1 MRKHFESASRNVSV
15 TIKQQIKYFK
25 RKWFLNVAVWI
36 RSRILHLLRMDL
48 NCVDVTDPRLETKRF
63 TNLNEFEFLVMDQA
77 ILHLLSG
84 VAFSNTDKIAATM
97 VAQSSIWDPIYGM
110 NDFGIV
116 PKNPPKLNGDGFN
129 HMAVPLSKNYFHWVI
144 DYLPYIAAAK
154 MAGKEVKF
162 LCSENLTQYQFQAL
176 NWLKIQPE
184 LVVHSDWIM
193 AQNVIVPKTRHLS
206 GSPTIQTLEFLRKS
220 FETLAADSENT
231 NPRLYVSR
239 RYSSRALQNEAE
251 IERILEEKGFEIL
264 YLERLSFKDQIQ
276 KFANSDVI
284 IASHGAGL
292 TNILWCKA
300 GTKVMEVTSP
310 NVFNPCYR
318 NLSEQIGLSHEF
330 ISADKLSEFIFS
342 NQF

>member
-1 MRKHFESASRNVSV
+1 
-15 TIKQQIKYFK
+15 
-25 RKWFLNVAVWI
+25 
-36 RSRILHLLRMDL
+36 MDL
-48 NCVDVTDPRLETKRF
+48 NCLDVTDPRVRTKKF
-63 TNLNEFEFLVMDQA
+63 TNLNDFEFLVMDEA

-84 VAFSNTDKIAATM
+84 VVFSNTDNIGATL

-116 PKNPPKLNGDGFN
+116 PKNPPKFESNDFN

-154 MAGKEVKF
+154 MAGKEIKF
-162 LCSENLTQYQFQAL
+162 LCSENLTQYQLQAL
-176 NWLKIQPE
+176 DWFTIQPE
-184 LVVHSDWIM
+184 LIVHTDWMM

-220 FETLAADSENT
+220 FESLAPDSEDT

-239 RYSSRALQNEAE
+239 RYSSRALQNETE
-251 IERILEEKGFEIL
+251 IERVLEENGFEIL

-292 TNILWCKA
+292 TNILWSKA
-300 GTKVMEVTSP
+300 GTKVIEVTSP

-330 ISADKLSEFIFS
+330 ISVDKLFEFICT

>member
-1 MRKHFESASRNVSV
+1 MIKLFESTSRKLSV
-15 TIKQQIKYFK
+15 TIKQQKKYLK
-25 RKWFLNVAVWI
+25 RKLFLNAAVWI
-36 RSRILHLLRMDL
+36 RSRILHLMRMDL
-48 NCVDVTDPRLETKRF
+48 NCVDVTDPRLGTNRF
-63 TNLNEFEFLVMDQA
+63 TNLNEFEFLVMDKA

-110 NDFGIV
+110 NDFGVV
-116 PKNPPKLNGDGFN
+116 PKNPPKFKSDEFN

-154 MAGKEVKF
+154 MAGKEIKF
-162 LCSENLTQYQFQAL
+162 LCSENLTQYQLQAL

-184 LVVHSDWIM
+184 LVVHSDWVM

-206 GSPTIQTLEFLRKS
+206 GSPTIETLDFLRRS
-220 FETLAADSENT
+220 FESLAPDSEDT

-239 RYSSRALQNEAE
+239 KYSSRALQNEAE
-251 IERILEEKGFEIL
+251 VERILEEKGFEIL

-300 GTKVMEVTSP
+300 GTKVIEVTSP

-330 ISADKLSEFIFS
+330 ISVDKLFEFICT

>member
-1 MRKHFESASRNVSV
+1 MIKLFESTSRKLLV
-15 TIKQQIKYFK
+15 TIKQQKKYFK
-25 RKWFLNVAVWI
+25 RKLFLNAAVWI
-36 RSRILHLLRMDL
+36 RSRILHLMRIDL
-48 NCVDVTDPRLETKRF
+48 NCVDVTDPRLGTNRF
-63 TNLNEFEFLVMDQA
+63 TNLNEFEFLVLDKA
-77 ILHLLSG
+77 FLHLLSG
-84 VAFSNTDKIAATM
+84 VAFSNTDKMAATM

-116 PKNPPKLNGDGFN
+116 PKNPPKFKSDEFN

-154 MAGKEVKF
+154 KAGKEIKF
-162 LCSENLTQYQFQAL
+162 LCSENLTQYQVQAL

-184 LVVHSDWIM
+184 LVLHSDWIM

-206 GSPTIQTLEFLRKS
+206 GSPTIQTLDFLRRS
-220 FETLAADSENT
+220 FESLAPDSENT
-231 NPRLYVSR
+231 NPRLYISR
-239 RYSSRALQNEAE
+239 KYSSRALQNEAE

-264 YLERLSFKDQIQ
+264 YLERLSFQDQIQ

-300 GTKVMEVTSP
+300 DTKVIEVTSP
-310 NVFNPCYR
+310 NVFNPCFR

-330 ISADKLSEFIFS
+330 ISVDKLFEFICTS
-342 NQF
+342 QF